1 MHPADEHAGRRIADL
16 RKINGMTQVA
26 LADATSFSVSLIAQ
40 VETGKKPASAAFV
53 AACARALHVDIG
65 VISGQ
70 PYQAELRADHLEQ
83 LIDPIREGLDWY
95 DIGPADPQIRPRET
109 AVLVAI
115 VDDMCAK
122 VRAGQLR
129 AVAELLPSIMEEAT
143 AAAYTEGTSEAWG
156 VLGTVY
162 RNAYDVSTKLGY
174 QDLAAISLDRMD
186 WAGQR
191 ASDPVLSALRQY
203 MRALVHL
210 RSGKYA
216 MGGRL
221 IQAGQR
227 ILEQA
232 PDGTERTAMSG
243 QLHLGAS
250 VIAARNGDHD
260 TATDHLDQA
269 HLAASRTGEVPK
281 LRWVSF
287 GPTNVAAHRVAA
299 LAELKDYNGAVR
311 AAQTMTIPA
320 DWPAS
325 RTGRHLVE
333 VANAELWTGRTDA
346 AFKSLLRARKVA
358 PQQTRYDFT
367 VRETVAAL
375 VRAQRSTPDTLSN
388 LAQWVGI

>member
-1 MHPADEHAGRRIADL
+1 
-16 RKINGMTQVA
+16 MTQVA

-65 VISGQ
+65 TISGQ

-95 DIGPADPQIRPRET
+95 DIGPADPQLRPRPT
-109 AVLVAI
+109 ATLAAI
-115 VDDMCAK
+115 ADDMCAK

-129 AVAELLPSIMEEAT
+129 AVAELLPSVMAEAT
-143 AAAYTEGTSEAWG
+143 AAAYTEGTSDAWG

-203 MRALVHL
+203 MRSLVHL
-210 RSGKYA
+210 RSGKYQ

-221 IQAGQR
+221 IEAGQR

-232 PDGTERTAMSG
+232 PEGTERTAMSG

-250 VIAARNGDHD
+250 VIAARNGDRN
-260 TATDHLDQA
+260 AALGHLDQA

-299 LAELKDYNGAVR
+299 LAELKDYNGAVQ
-311 AAQTMTIPA
+311 AADTMQIPA
-320 DWPAS
+320 DWPPS

-333 VANAELWTGRTDA
+333 VANSQLWTGRNDA
-346 AFKSLLRARKVA
+346 AFTSLLAARKVA

-375 VRAQRSTPDTLSN
+375 VRAQRSTPDTIAN

>member
-16 RKINGMTQVA
+16 RKINDMTQVA
-26 LADATSFSVSLIAQ
+26 LADATSFSVSLVAQ

-53 AACARALHVDIG
+53 AACARAFRVDIG

-70 PYQAELRADHLEQ
+70 PYQADLRADHLEQ

-95 DIGPADPQIRPRET
+95 DIGPADPQLRPRDT
-109 AVLVAI
+109 TVLAAVA
-115 VDDMCAK
+115 DDMCAK

-129 AVAELLPSIMEEAT
+129 TVAEMLPAVMQEAT
-143 AAAYTEGTSEAWG
+143 AAAYSEGTSDAWG

-174 QDLAAISLDRMD
+174 QDLAAIALDRMD
-186 WAGQR
+186 FAGQR

-210 RSGKYA
+210 RTAKYS
-216 MGGRL
+216 MGDRL
-221 IQAGQR
+221 VQAGLR

-232 PDGTERTAMSG
+232 PDGTERTAMTG
-243 QLHLGAS
+243 QLHLGAA
-250 VIAARNGDHD
+250 VIAARAGNRD
-260 TATDHLDQA
+260 TALAHLDQA
-269 HLAASRTGEVPK
+269 HLAAARTGEVPK

-287 GPTNVAAHRVAA
+287 GPTNVDAHRVAV
-299 LAELKDYNGAVR
+299 LSELRDYNGAVETAGAMR
-311 AAQTMTIPA
+311 VPG

-325 RTGRHLVE
+325 RSGRHFVE
-333 VANAELWTGRTDA
+333 VATAQLWTGRNGDS
-346 AFKSLLRARKVA
+346 FKSLLKARKVA

>member
-26 LADATSFSVSLIAQ
+26 LADTTSFSVSLIAQ

-53 AACARALHVDIG
+53 AACARAFHVDIG

-95 DIGPADPQIRPRET
+95 DIGPADPQLRPRET
-109 AVLVAI
+109 SVLAAVA
-115 VDDMCAK
+115 DDMCAK
-122 VRAGQLR
+122 VRAGHLR
-129 AVAELLPSIMEEAT
+129 AVAELLPSVMQEAT
-143 AAAYTEGTSEAWG
+143 AAAYAEGTAEAWG

-203 MRALVHL
+203 MRSLVHL
-210 RSGKYA
+210 RTGKYT

-221 IQAGQR
+221 IEAGQR

-232 PDGTERTAMSG
+232 PEGTERTAMSG
-243 QLHLGAS
+243 QLHLGSA
-250 VIAARNGDHD
+250 VIAARSGDRD
-260 TATDHLDQA
+260 TAIGHLDQA

-287 GPTNVAAHRVAA
+287 GPTNVAAHRVAV
-299 LAELKDYNGAVR
+299 LSELRDYNGAVESANDMR
-311 AAQTMTIPA
+311 IPG
-320 DWPAS
+320 DWPSS
-325 RTGRHLVE
+325 RSGRHFVE
-333 VANAELWTGRTDA
+333 VATAQLWTGRNDA
-346 AFKSLLRARKVA
+346 AFKSLLKARKVA

>member
-16 RKINGMTQVA
+16 RKINGMTQTG
-26 LADATSFSVSLIAQ
+26 LSQATSFSASLIAQ

-53 AACARALHVDIG
+53 AACARAFHVDIS

-95 DIGPADPQIRPRET
+95 DIGPADPQLRPRET
-109 AVLVAI
+109 SVLAAI
-115 VDDMCAK
+115 ADDMCAK

-129 AVAELLPSIMEEAT
+129 TVAELLPSVMQEAT
-143 AAAYTEGTSEAWG
+143 AAAYSEGTSDAWG

-203 MRALVHL
+203 MRSLVHL
-210 RSGKYA
+210 RTGKYT

-221 IQAGQR
+221 IEAGQR

-232 PDGTERTAMSG
+232 PEGTERTAMSG
-243 QLHLGAS
+243 QLHLGSA
-250 VIAARNGDHD
+250 VIAARSGDRD
-260 TATDHLDQA
+260 TAIAHLDQA
-269 HLAASRTGEVPK
+269 HLAAARTGEVPK

-287 GPTNVAAHRVAA
+287 GPTNVSAHRVAVFS
-299 LAELKDYNGAVR
+299 ELRDYNGAVET
-311 AAQTMTIPA
+311 ADDMSIPA

-325 RTGRHLVE
+325 RSGRHFVE
-333 VANAELWTGRTDA
+333 VATAQLWTGRNDA
-346 AFKSLLRARKVA
+346 SFKSLLKARKVA

-388 LAQWVGI
+388 MAQWVGI

>member
-26 LADATSFSVSLIAQ
+26 LADTTSFSVSLIAQ

-95 DIGPADPQIRPRET
+95 DIGPADPQIRPRDT
-109 AVLVAI
+109 AVLAVIA
-115 VDDMCAK
+115 DDMCAK

-129 AVAELLPSIMEEAT
+129 AVAELLPSVMEEAT
-143 AAAYTEGTSEAWG
+143 AAAYTEETSDAWG

-210 RSGKYA
+210 RSGKYQ

-221 IQAGQR
+221 IDAGQR

-232 PDGTERTAMSG
+232 SDGTERTAMAG

-250 VIAARNGDHD
+250 VIAARNGDRD
-260 TATDHLDQA
+260 TAVGHLDQA

-299 LAELKDYNGAVR
+299 LAELKDYNGAVQS
-311 AAQTMTIPA
+311 AQDIRIPA
-320 DWPAS
+320 DWPSS
-325 RTGRHLVE
+325 RTGRHMVE
-333 VANAELWTGRTDA
+333 VANAELWTGRNDA
-346 AFKSLLRARKVA
+346 AFKSLLKARKVA

>member
-1 MHPADEHAGRRIADL
+1 
-16 RKINGMTQVA
+16 
-26 LADATSFSVSLIAQ
+26 
-40 VETGKKPASAAFV
+40 
-53 AACARALHVDIG
+53 
-65 VISGQ
+65 
-70 PYQAELRADHLEQ
+70 
-83 LIDPIREGLDWY
+83 
-95 DIGPADPQIRPRET
+95 
-109 AVLVAI
+109 
-115 VDDMCAK
+115 
-122 VRAGQLR
+122 
-129 AVAELLPSIMEEAT
+129 MEEAT
-143 AAAYTEGTSEAWG
+143 AGAYTEDTSEAWG

-203 MRALVHL
+203 MRSLVHL
-210 RSGKYA
+210 RSGKYQ

-221 IQAGQR
+221 IEAGHR

-232 PDGTERTAMSG
+232 PEGTERTAMMG

-250 VIAARNGDHD
+250 VIAARNGDRD
-260 TATDHLDQA
+260 TAISHLDQA

-299 LAELKDYNGAVR
+299 LAELKDYNSAVE
-311 AAQTMTIPA
+311 AASTMRIPG
-320 DWPAS
+320 DWPSS

-333 VANAELWTGRTDA
+333 VANAQLWTGRNDA
-346 AFKSLLRARKVA
+346 AFKSLLGARKVA

-367 VRETVAAL
+367 VRETVSAL

>member
-26 LADATSFSVSLIAQ
+26 LADATSFSASLIAQ

-95 DIGPADPQIRPRET
+95 DIGPADPQVRPRDT
-109 AVLVAI
+109 AVLAAVA
-115 VDDMCAK
+115 DDMCAK
-122 VRAGQLR
+122 VRAGHLR
-129 AVAELLPSIMEEAT
+129 AVAELLPSVMEEAT
-143 AAAYTEGTSEAWG
+143 AAAYSEGTSEAWG

-210 RSGKYA
+210 RSGKYQ

-221 IQAGQR
+221 IEAGQR

-243 QLHLGAS
+243 QLHLGSS
-250 VIAARNGDHD
+250 VIAARAGDRD
-260 TATDHLDQA
+260 TAIGHLDQA

-299 LAELKDYNGAVR
+299 LAELRDYNDAVETAHGMR
-311 AAQTMTIPA
+311 IPV
-320 DWPAS
+320 DWPSS

-333 VANAELWTGRTDA
+333 VANAELWTGRNDA
-346 AFKSLLRARKVA
+346 AFKTLLKARKVA

>member
-16 RKINGMTQVA
+16 RKINSMTQVA
-26 LADATSFSVSLIAQ
+26 LADATSFSASLIAQ

-95 DIGPADPQIRPRET
+95 DIGPADPQVRPRAT
-109 AVLVAI
+109 AVLAAVA
-115 VDDMCAK
+115 DDMCAK
-122 VRAGQLR
+122 VRAGHLR
-129 AVAELLPSIMEEAT
+129 AVAELLPSVMEEAT
-143 AAAYTEGTSEAWG
+143 AAAYSEGTSEAWG

-210 RSGKYA
+210 RSGKYQ

-221 IQAGQR
+221 IEAGQR

-232 PDGTERTAMSG
+232 PDSTERTAMSG
-243 QLHLGAS
+243 QLHLGSS
-250 VIAARNGDHD
+250 VIAARAGDRD
-260 TATDHLDQA
+260 TAIGHLDHA

-299 LAELKDYNGAVR
+299 LAELRDYNDAVETAHGMR
-311 AAQTMTIPA
+311 IPA
-320 DWPAS
+320 DWPSS

-333 VANAELWTGRTDA
+333 VANAELWTGRNDA
-346 AFKSLLRARKVA
+346 AFKTLLKARKVA

>member
-16 RKINGMTQVA
+16 RKINGMTQVG
-26 LADATSFSVSLIAQ
+26 LADATRFSVSLIAQ

-53 AACARALHVDIG
+53 AAVARALHVDIG

-95 DIGPADPQIRPRET
+95 DIGPADPQTRPRPIDT
-109 AVLVAI
+109 LAAVA
-115 VDDMCAK
+115 DDMCAK

-129 AVAELLPSIMEEAT
+129 AVAELLPSVMEEAT
-143 AAAYTEGTSEAWG
+143 AAAYTDGTSDAWG

-162 RNAYDVSTKLGY
+162 RNAYDVATKLGY

-210 RSGKYA
+210 RSAKYA

-221 IQAGQR
+221 IEAGQR

-232 PDGTERTAMSG
+232 PAGTERTAMSG
-243 QLHLGAS
+243 QLHLGAA
-250 VIAARNGDHD
+250 VIAARNGDRD
-260 TATDHLDQA
+260 TALGHLGQA
-269 HLAASRTGEVPK
+269 NLAASRTGEVPK

-299 LAELKDYNGAVR
+299 LAELRDYNGAVET
-311 AAQTMTIPA
+311 ASTMQIPA
-320 DWPAS
+320 DWPSS

-333 VANAELWTGRTDA
+333 VANAELWTGRNDA
-346 AFKSLLRARKVA
+346 AFRSLLKARKVA

-367 VRETVAAL
+367 VRETVSAL

>member
-26 LADATSFSVSLIAQ
+26 LADATSFSASLIAQ

-95 DIGPADPQIRPRET
+95 DIGPADPQIRPRDT
-109 AVLVAI
+109 AVLAAVA
-115 VDDMCAK
+115 DDMCAK
-122 VRAGQLR
+122 VRAGHLR
-129 AVAELLPSIMEEAT
+129 AVAELLPSVMEEAT
-143 AAAYTEGTSEAWG
+143 AAAYSEGTSEAWG

-210 RSGKYA
+210 RSGKYQ

-221 IQAGQR
+221 IEAGQR

-243 QLHLGAS
+243 QLHLGSS
-250 VIAARNGDHD
+250 VIAARAGDRD
-260 TATDHLDQA
+260 TAIGHLDHA

-299 LAELKDYNGAVR
+299 LAELRDYNDAVETAHSMR
-311 AAQTMTIPA
+311 IPA
-320 DWPAS
+320 DWPSS

-333 VANAELWTGRTDA
+333 VANAELWTGRNDA
-346 AFKSLLRARKVA
+346 AFKTLLKARKVA

>member
-16 RKINGMTQVA
+16 RKINDMTQVA
-26 LADATSFSVSLIAQ
+26 LADATSFSVSLVAQ

-53 AACARALHVDIG
+53 AACARAFRVDIG

-95 DIGPADPQIRPRET
+95 DIGPADPQLRPRDT
-109 AVLVAI
+109 TVLAAVA
-115 VDDMCAK
+115 DDMCAK

-129 AVAELLPSIMEEAT
+129 TVAEMLPAVMQEAT
-143 AAAYTEGTSEAWG
+143 AAAYSEGTSDAWG

-162 RNAYDVSTKLGY
+162 RNAYDVATKLGY
-174 QDLAAISLDRMD
+174 QDLAAIALDRMD
-186 WAGQR
+186 FAGQR

-203 MRALVHL
+203 MRSLVHL
-210 RSGKYA
+210 RTGKYT

-221 IQAGQR
+221 IEAGQR

-243 QLHLGAS
+243 QLHLGSA
-250 VIAARNGDHD
+250 VIAARAGDRD
-260 TATDHLDQA
+260 TALAHLDQA
-269 HLAASRTGEVPK
+269 HLAAARTGEVPK

-287 GPTNVAAHRVAA
+287 GPTNVDAHRVAV
-299 LAELKDYNGAVR
+299 LSELRDYNGAVET
-311 AAQTMTIPA
+311 ADTMRVPG

-325 RTGRHLVE
+325 RSGRHFVE
-333 VANAELWTGRTDA
+333 VATAQLWTGRNEDS
-346 AFKSLLRARKVA
+346 FKSLLKARKVA

>member
-16 RKINGMTQVA
+16 RKINGMTQVG
-26 LADATSFSVSLIAQ
+26 LADATSFSASLIAQ

-53 AACARALHVDIG
+53 AACARAFHVDIG

-95 DIGPADPQIRPRET
+95 DIGPADPQLRPRET
-109 AVLVAI
+109 SVLAAVA
-115 VDDMCAK
+115 DDMCAK
-122 VRAGQLR
+122 VRASHLR
-129 AVAELLPSIMEEAT
+129 AVAELLPSVMQEAT
-143 AAAYTEGTSEAWG
+143 AAAYSEGTSEAWG

-210 RSGKYA
+210 RTAKYA

-221 IQAGQR
+221 IEAGHR

-232 PDGTERTAMSG
+232 PEGTERTAMSG
-243 QLHLGAS
+243 QLHLGAA
-250 VIAARNGDHD
+250 VIAARAGDRD
-260 TATDHLDQA
+260 TAIAHLDQA

-299 LAELKDYNGAVR
+299 LAELRDYNSAVET
-311 AAQTMTIPA
+311 AQGMTIPA
-320 DWPAS
+320 DWPSS

-333 VANAELWTGRTDA
+333 VANAELWTGRSDA
-346 AFKSLLRARKVA
+346 AFRSLLKARKVA

-367 VRETVAAL
+367 VRETVSAL

>member
-26 LADATSFSVSLIAQ
+26 LADTTSFSVSLIAQ

-53 AACARALHVDIG
+53 AACARAFHVDIG

-95 DIGPADPQIRPRET
+95 DIGPADPQVRPRDT
-109 AVLVAI
+109 AVLATI
-115 VDDMCAK
+115 ADDMCAK
-122 VRAGQLR
+122 VRAGHLR
-129 AVAELLPSIMEEAT
+129 AVAELLPSVMEEAT

-203 MRALVHL
+203 MRSLVHL
-210 RSGKYA
+210 RSGKYQ

-221 IQAGQR
+221 IEAGQR

-232 PDGTERTAMSG
+232 PEGTERTAMSG
-243 QLHLGAS
+243 QLHLGAA
-250 VIAARNGDHD
+250 VIAARNGDRD
-260 TATDHLDQA
+260 TAVNHLDQA

-299 LAELKDYNGAVR
+299 LAELKDYNSAVQ
-311 AAQTMTIPA
+311 AAGTMRIPD
-320 DWPAS
+320 DWPSS

-333 VANAELWTGRTDA
+333 VANAQLWTGRNDA
-346 AFKSLLRARKVA
+346 AFRSLLKARKVA

-367 VRETVAAL
+367 VRETVSAL

>member
-1 MHPADEHAGRRIADL
+1 MYPADEHSGRRIADL

-26 LADATSFSVSLIAQ
+26 LANATSFSASLIAQ

-53 AACARALHVDIG
+53 ASCARALHVDIG
-65 VISGQ
+65 TISGQ

-95 DIGPADPQIRPRET
+95 DIGPADPQTRPRDVQT
-109 AVLVAI
+109 LATVA
-115 VDDMCAK
+115 DDMCAK

-129 AVAELLPSIMEEAT
+129 AVAELLPSVMEEAT

-203 MRALVHL
+203 MRALVHF
-210 RSGKYA
+210 RSGKYS

-221 IQAGQR
+221 IDAGQR
-227 ILEQA
+227 LLQQA
-232 PDGTERTAMSG
+232 PEGTERTAISG
-243 QLHLGAS
+243 QLHLGSS
-250 VIAARNGDHD
+250 VIAARSGDRD
-260 TATDHLDQA
+260 TALSHLDQA
-269 HLAASRTGEVPK
+269 HLAAARTGEVPR

-287 GPTNVAAHRVAA
+287 GPTNVSAHRVAA
-299 LAELKDYNGAVR
+299 LAELKDYNGAVEASEDMR
-311 AAQTMTIPA
+311 IPA
-320 DWPAS
+320 DWPPS

-333 VANAELWTGRTDA
+333 VAHSQLWTGRNDD

-375 VRAQRSTPDTLSN
+375 VRGQRSTPGTVAN

>member
-53 AACARALHVDIG
+53 ASCARALHVDIG
-65 VISGQ
+65 TISGQ

-95 DIGPADPQIRPRET
+95 DIGPADPQVRPRAT
-109 AVLVAI
+109 AVLAALA
-115 VDDMCAK
+115 DDMCAK
-122 VRAGQLR
+122 VRAGHLR
-129 AVAELLPSIMEEAT
+129 AVAELLPSLMEEAT
-143 AAAYTEGTSEAWG
+143 AAAYTEGSSEAWG

-210 RSGKYA
+210 RSGKYT

-221 IQAGQR
+221 IEAGQR

-232 PDGTERTAMSG
+232 PDGAERTAMFG

-250 VIAARNGDHD
+250 VIAARNGDRD
-260 TATDHLDQA
+260 TAVGHLDQA

-281 LRWVSF
+281 MRWVSF

-299 LAELKDYNGAVR
+299 LAELKDYNGAVD
-311 AAQTMTIPA
+311 AAREVRIPA
-320 DWPAS
+320 DWPSS

-346 AFKSLLRARKVA
+346 AFKSLLAARKVA

>member
-16 RKINGMTQVA
+16 RKINDMTQVA
-26 LADATSFSVSLIAQ
+26 LADATSFSVSLVAQ

-53 AACARALHVDIG
+53 AACARAFRVDIG

-95 DIGPADPQIRPRET
+95 DIGPADPQLRPRDT
-109 AVLVAI
+109 AVLAAVA
-115 VDDMCAK
+115 DDMCAK

-129 AVAELLPSIMEEAT
+129 TVAEMLPSVMQEAT
-143 AAAYTEGTSEAWG
+143 AAAYSEGTSDTWG

-203 MRALVHL
+203 MRSLVHL
-210 RSGKYA
+210 RTGKYT

-221 IQAGQR
+221 IEAGQR

-243 QLHLGAS
+243 QLHLGSA
-250 VIAARNGDHD
+250 VIAARAGDRD
-260 TATDHLDQA
+260 TALAHLDQA

-281 LRWVSF
+281 MRWVSF
-287 GPTNVAAHRVAA
+287 GPTNVAAHRVAV
-299 LAELKDYNGAVR
+299 LSELRDYNGAV
-311 AAQTMTIPA
+311 ATASDMHVPA

-325 RTGRHLVE
+325 RSGRHFVE
-333 VANAELWTGRTDA
+333 VATAQLWTGRNDDS
-346 AFKSLLRARKVA
+346 FKSLLKARKVA

>member
-1 MHPADEHAGRRIADL
+1 MHPSDEHAGRRIADL
-16 RKINGMTQVA
+16 RKINGMTQVG
-26 LADATSFSVSLIAQ
+26 LAEATSFSVSLIAQ
-40 VETGKKPASAAFV
+40 VETGKKPASAALV
-53 AACARALHVDIG
+53 AAVARALHVDIG
-65 VISGQ
+65 TISGQ

-95 DIGPADPQIRPRET
+95 DIGPADPQLRPRPTET
-109 AVLVAI
+109 LSAVA
-115 VDDMCAK
+115 DDMCAK

-129 AVAELLPSIMEEAT
+129 SVAELLPSVMEEAT
-143 AAAYTEGTSEAWG
+143 AAAYMEGTSEAWG

-210 RSGKYA
+210 RSGKYS

-221 IQAGQR
+221 IEAGQR
-227 ILEQA
+227 LLEQA
-232 PDGTERTAMSG
+232 PEGAERTAISG
-243 QLHLGAS
+243 QLHLGSS
-250 VIAARNGDHD
+250 VIAARNGDRD
-260 TATDHLDQA
+260 TALGHLDQA

-281 LRWVSF
+281 MRWVSF
-287 GPTNVAAHRVAA
+287 GPTNVAAHRVSA
-299 LAELKDYNGAVR
+299 LAELKDYRGAVQ
-311 AAQTMTIPA
+311 AADKMRIPA
-320 DWPAS
+320 GWPPS
-325 RTGRHLVE
+325 RTGRHMVE
-333 VANAELWTGRTDA
+333 VANAQLWIGQNEA
-346 AFKSLLRARKVA
+346 SFKSLLVARKVA

-375 VRAQRSTPDTLSN
+375 VRAQRSTPDTVAN

>member
-1 MHPADEHAGRRIADL
+1 MHPADEHTGRRIADL
-16 RKINGMTQVA
+16 RKINDMTQIA
-26 LADATSFSVSLIAQ
+26 LARATGFSVSLIAQ
-40 VETGKKPASAAFV
+40 VETGKKPASAALV
-53 AACARALHVDIG
+53 AAVARVLHVDIG
-65 VISGQ
+65 TISGQ

-95 DIGPADPQIRPRET
+95 DVGRANPQLQPRPTET
-109 AVLVAI
+109 LAAI
-115 VDDMCAK
+115 ADDMCAK

-129 AVAELLPSIMEEAT
+129 AVAELLPSVMEEAT

-162 RNAYDVSTKLGY
+162 RNAYDVATKLGY
-174 QDLAAISLDRMD
+174 QDLAAIALDRMD

-210 RSGKYA
+210 RTGRYA
-216 MGGRL
+216 MGDRL

-227 ILEQA
+227 LLEQA
-232 PDGTERTAMSG
+232 PEGTERTAISG

-250 VIAARNGDHD
+250 VIAARNGDRD
-260 TATDHLDQA
+260 TAVGHLDQA
-269 HLAASRTGEVPK
+269 HLAAARTGEVPRM
-281 LRWVSF
+281 RWVSF
-287 GPTNVAAHRVAA
+287 GPTNVGAHRVAA
-299 LAELKDYNGAVR
+299 LAELKDYRGAVK
-311 AAQTMTIPA
+311 AADTMRIPA
-320 DWPAS
+320 DWPPS

-333 VANAELWTGRTDA
+333 VANAQLWIGQNEASFR
-346 AFKSLLRARKVA
+346 SLLTARKVA

-375 VRAQRSTPDTLSN
+375 VRAQRSTPDTVAN

>member
-26 LADATSFSVSLIAQ
+26 LADTTSFSVSLIAQ

-95 DIGPADPQIRPRET
+95 DIGPADPQVRPRDT
-109 AVLVAI
+109 ATLAAI

-129 AVAELLPSIMEEAT
+129 AVAELLPSIMEEST
-143 AAAYTEGTSEAWG
+143 AGAYTENTSEAWG

-203 MRALVHL
+203 MRSLVHL
-210 RSGKYA
+210 RSGKYT
-216 MGGRL
+216 MGDRL
-221 IQAGQR
+221 IQAGLR

-232 PDGTERTAMSG
+232 PEGTERTAMAG

-250 VIAARNGDHD
+250 VIAARNSDRD
-260 TATDHLDQA
+260 TAIGHLDQA

-299 LAELKDYNGAVR
+299 LAELKDYNGAVNT
-311 AAQTMTIPA
+311 AQDMAIPA

-346 AFKSLLRARKVA
+346 AFRSLLRARKVA

>member
-1 MHPADEHAGRRIADL
+1 
-16 RKINGMTQVA
+16 
-26 LADATSFSVSLIAQ
+26 
-40 VETGKKPASAAFV
+40 
-53 AACARALHVDIG
+53 
-65 VISGQ
+65 
-70 PYQAELRADHLEQ
+70 
-83 LIDPIREGLDWY
+83 
-95 DIGPADPQIRPRET
+95 
-109 AVLVAI
+109 
-115 VDDMCAK
+115 
-122 VRAGQLR
+122 
-129 AVAELLPSIMEEAT
+129 
-143 AAAYTEGTSEAWG
+143 
-156 VLGTVY
+156 VY

-203 MRALVHL
+203 MRSLVHL
-210 RSGKYA
+210 RSGKYQ

-221 IQAGQR
+221 IEAGQR

-232 PDGTERTAMSG
+232 PEGTERTAMSG

-250 VIAARNGDHD
+250 VIAARNGDRN
-260 TATDHLDQA
+260 AALGHLDQA

-299 LAELKDYNGAVR
+299 LAELKDYNGAVQ
-311 AAQTMTIPA
+311 AADTMQIPA
-320 DWPAS
+320 DWPPS

-333 VANAELWTGRTDA
+333 VANSQLWTGRNDA
-346 AFKSLLRARKVA
+346 AFTSLLAARKVA

-375 VRAQRSTPDTLSN
+375 VRAQRSTPDTIAN